1 MMYELFKCWIFDN
14 NFGISTKH
22 PPWDM
27 KITRLHTFS
36 AQQKCNLC
44 SAERLLLPL
53 GDSNTFSSPK
63 MAKTL
68 RAKWFSL
75 DWNCAWWF
83 WGNGISCFAK
93 RVPLRTKYIS
103 YVSHVFRSLH
113 PGFCSDTATWT
124 IRVKD
129 PCSMITASR
138 RVLSSASPS
147 LSAARSTLTLGPT
160 FRRGARSQGFALQDI
175 DGSLF
180 CLLGWAECHQ
190 ALIAWIVGKNWII
203 CIPCI
208 DKKKS
213 QAYYMS
219 YDCIELGW
227 YSMVLFILCIQL
239 QII

>member
-1 MMYELFKCWIFDN
+1 MVYELFKCWIFDN

-27 KITRLHTFS
+27 KITRLHTFA
-36 AQQKCNLC
+36 AQQKRNLC

-63 MAKTL
+63 MAKTF

-113 PGFCSDTATWT
+113 PGFCPDTATWT

-180 CLLGWAECHQ
+180 CLLGCKVFGGNAIKPWLHGLYVKTGSFASQ
-190 ALIAWIVGKNWII
+190 VLI
-203 CIPCI
+203 
-208 DKKKS
+208 
-213 QAYYMS
+213 
-219 YDCIELGW
+219 
-227 YSMVLFILCIQL
+227 
-239 QII
+239 